1 MRKRKP
7 VIKQLYK
14 LKNVVFTSIEDM
26 KHRLKSVL
34 NENLAGDIG
43 YYEGKQSMKRW
54 LLEDE
59 DVSQMYTKG
68 AREICLWFERSYEDK
83 ARDEV
88 PKEKKKKEENIRLT
102 RREEKEKNIDKAFEE
117 LSERHNDYSK
127 PQLKLWARMIVNE
140 IHESYDQ
147 PPNVPLITGMI
158 PKQSKKNKESI
169 SEVIAGAAT
178 AFVKAVCPHTPTAT
192 ETVNESSCVSI
203 SPGKTAD
210 VRMKNLQQLRYL
222 QQLFHDNIL
231 TESEYLEQKNNI
243 LQSLRTL

>member
-1 MRKRKP
+1 M
-7 VIKQLYK
+7 IKQLYK
-14 LKNVVFTSIEDM
+14 LNNVVFTSIEDM
-26 KHRLKSVL
+26 KQRLKSVL
-34 NENLAGDIG
+34 NENISGDIG

-59 DVSQMYTKG
+59 DVSQMYSKG
-68 AREICLWFERSYEDK
+68 AREICLWFERSCED
-83 ARDEV
+83 RDEI
-88 PKEKKKKEENIRLT
+88 PKEKKKKEESIRLT

-117 LSERHNDYSK
+117 LNEKHDGLYSK

-147 PPNVPLITGMI
+147 PPNVPLITGMV

-169 SEVIAGAAT
+169 SEVIAGAAN
-178 AFVKAVCPHTPTAT
+178 AFLKAVCPRTPT
-192 ETVNESSCVSI
+192 ETVNESSCASI

-210 VRMKNLQQLRYL
+210 IRMKNLQQLRYL
-222 QQLFHDNIL
+222 QQLFHDDIL